1 MDQQTN
7 QKRFP
12 SVCSV
17 WDALLKLIGQDTAT
31 SLQTRQNTANQS
43 LFKLCCIQGLF
54 FHSHKSG
61 KLVGFND
68 SRGAVSC
75 TWMHHFLIFHVKFC
89 RQWMQHLSVLA
100 EHHGNRSLKL
110 FSSLLI
116 SSTGSA
122 VDTWVGGACWE
133 PGIKPHPPRTTSC
146 CNANQIN
153 KRHQRLKQQNN

>member
-1 MDQQTN
+1 MFQEKLKIKWEELKEKKKKKKNRYNSIKNIYIKVFSVDQQTN

-17 WDALLKLIGQDTAT
+17 WEALLKLIGQDTAT

-75 TWMHHFLIFHVKFC
+75 T
-89 RQWMQHLSVLA
+89 
-100 EHHGNRSLKL
+100 
-110 FSSLLI
+110 
-116 SSTGSA
+116 
-122 VDTWVGGACWE
+122 
-133 PGIKPHPPRTTSC
+133 
-146 CNANQIN
+146 
-153 KRHQRLKQQNN
+153 

>member
-17 WDALLKLIGQDTAT
+17 WEALLKLIGQDTAT
-31 SLQTRQNTANQS
+31 SLQTRQNTANQRS
-43 LFKLCCIQGLF
+43 LFKLCCIQGLY

-75 TWMHHFLIFHVKFC
+75 TWMHRFLIFHVKFC

-100 EHHGNRSLKL
+100 EHHGNRSFLAVYW
-110 FSSLLI
+110 FHQVGLLWTPEWAELAE
-116 SSTGSA
+116 SQALNPTHPGRQAAVTLTKSTK
-122 VDTWVGGACWE
+122 DT
-133 PGIKPHPPRTTSC
+133 KD
-146 CNANQIN
+146 
-153 KRHQRLKQQNN
+153 